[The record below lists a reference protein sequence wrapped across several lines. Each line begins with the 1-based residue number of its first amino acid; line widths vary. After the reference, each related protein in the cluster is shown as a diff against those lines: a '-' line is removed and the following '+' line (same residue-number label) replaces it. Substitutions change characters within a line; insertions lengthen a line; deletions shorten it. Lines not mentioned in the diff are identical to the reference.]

1 MLLNNYLC
9 SLAASTLANNMTTNR
24 LRGKEPKQY
33 VKAKL
38 GIQKSQVQSS
48 LSDAWTRLAQSL
60 PTDSLR
66 EDICSLLSMPPF
78 YYLASNDL

>member
-1 MLLNNYLC
+1 MLLNNHLC

-24 LRGKEPKQY
+24 LRGKKKTN

-48 LSDAWTRLAQSL
+48 LNDAWTRLAQSL

-66 EDICSLLSMPPF
+66 EDVCSLFSMPPF

>member
-9 SLAASTLANNMTTNR
+9 SLAASKLANNMTTNR
-24 LRGKEPKQY
+24 SRKKKTY